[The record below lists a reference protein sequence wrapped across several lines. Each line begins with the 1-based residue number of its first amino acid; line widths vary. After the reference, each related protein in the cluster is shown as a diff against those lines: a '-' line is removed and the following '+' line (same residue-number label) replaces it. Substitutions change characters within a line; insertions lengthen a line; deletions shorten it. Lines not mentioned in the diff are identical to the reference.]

1 MAVSSFCVV
10 SSLLNFVF
18 VSVLAKVCAH
28 PSSIGRRA
36 SMRKTKDFEVQSRM
50 ASELRRLRELEREN
64 GVLRFLYADLLQKF
78 SELKD
83 GLTRNAGAC

>member
-1 MAVSSFCVV
+1 
-10 SSLLNFVF
+10 
-18 VSVLAKVCAH
+18 
-28 PSSIGRRA
+28 
-36 SMRKTKDFEVQSRM
+36 MRKTKDFEVQSRM

-64 GVLRFLYADLLQKF
+64 GLLRFLYADLLQKV